1 MAWIF
6 FNDTFR
12 FYMQSTSLFH
22 LLQKIR
28 KITQKSF
35 CRHSISASLLF
46 FVTHR
51 DIFFF
56 NIIFSFMF
64 IIFNVNGRD
73 EIFYGILF
81 TRHLQA
87 TYLARGLETILYITI
102 HIDSKQTSLRIPTPP
117 HPKFGPVLEST
128 MKQLC

>member
-1 MAWIF
+1 MWSLLFLRQIEDFVQSKKIKTWNGLNF
-6 FNDTFR
+6 FLMILSVFICR
-12 FYMQSTSLFH
+12 ELHFF
-22 LLQKIR
+22 ICCR
-28 KITQKSF
+28 KYEKSPKKSF

-51 DIFFF
+51 DILFF

-87 TYLARGLETILYITI
+87 THLARGLEIILYITMI
-102 HIDSKQTSLRIPTPP
+102 KTP
-117 HPKFGPVLEST
+117 FI
-128 MKQLC
+128 